1 LFLER
6 GPLTFEII
14 NLLQWLLAAAC
25 LTAGLIL
32 AYGKRLRPLAALLC
46 VFAAHM
52 AFNVLEET
60 RGLPNGL
67 LITPAFGFAYG
78 PLIYLFVRRF
88 VVAAPLEQLQTALHF
103 VVPVVALL
111 SAPWIE
117 IVRVGAAVSLMAYG
131 FVTLRTISRYHAE
144 TASSRSDAASIRL
157 SWVTQVFAGFA
168 ALTVIDAFRIFTQH
182 LQSPVVATATYASV
196 LTAAGGLLGALVWRA
211 VTQPDYFKGLS
222 HPPGRSIRTP
232 APVGP
237 DDADRFRR
245 IEQSVLSAQLHRR
258 PHLTL
263 SDVASAT
270 NLTEREVSSAINSVA
285 KRPFCDYI
293 NAMRVRDVCKAL
305 DANGESTVL
314 EVAFDA
320 GFTSKSSFNAVFK
333 REIGVTPTEYR
344 RRNTSKP

>member
-14 NLLQWLLAAAC
+14 NLLQWFLAAAS

-32 AYGKRLRPLAALLC
+32 TSRKRLRPLAALLC

-60 RGLPNGL
+60 HLLPNGL
-67 LITPAFGFAYG
+67 LITPAFGFVYG

-88 VVAAPLEQLQTALHF
+88 VVAAPLDQLQTALHF
-103 VVPVVALL
+103 VVPVIALL
-111 SAPWIE
+111 PAPWIE
-117 IVRVGAAVSLMAYG
+117 IVRSGAAVSLMAYG
-131 FVTLRTISRYHAE
+131 FVTLRSISRYHAE

-168 ALTVIDAFRIFTQH
+168 ILAVIDAVRILTQH
-182 LQSPVVATATYASV
+182 WQNPVIATATYASV

-211 VTQPDYFKGLS
+211 IAQPDYFKGLS
-222 HPPGRSIRTP
+222 HPPGPSIRTSV
-232 APVGP
+232 PVGP
-237 DDADRFRR
+237 DDAGLFRR
-245 IEQSVLSAQLHRR
+245 IEQSVLSGQLHRR

-263 SDVASAT
+263 SDLASAT
-270 NLTEREVSSAINSVA
+270 NLTEREVSRAINGVA
-285 KRPFCDYI
+285 KRSFCDYI
-293 NAMRVRDVCKAL
+293 NALRVRDACKTLEARG
-305 DANGESTVL
+305 AATVL

-333 REIGVTPTEYR
+333 RETGMTPTDYR